1 MKIDRQHIIDLL
13 RNRGDHDKADRAQSE
28 LPEQVDTDQHADKL
42 SQLGVDIRNLGAGAG
57 GLGDSL

>member
-1 MKIDRQHIIDLL
+1 MKIDRQHIIDFL
-13 RNRGDHDKADRAQSE
+13 RNRGDQDKADRAQSE